1 MATSST
7 SWAWQKAASA
17 AMPAGVL
24 GKDAEAPLRPMRA
37 ARDTDAISTP
47 QITWVTVTFLVSAI
61 ESLATVRSCVTGA
74 AVPGLSDGEL
84 PPQDE
89 REPSARGGTD
99 ASVPPLQQLL
109 PFTVAVS
116 RDTRMTGCWGN
127 CLFFALIF
135 GQPVDLPRAILVLRR
150 ERRQVIA
157 HQVEAIVLRTWPIH
171 EAD

>member
-84 PPQDE
+84 SPQDE

-116 RDTRMTGCWGN
+116 RDTRMTKSLEGLGAP
-127 CLFFALIF
+127 LATGMSPGF
-135 GQPVDLPRAILVLRR
+135 LR
-150 ERRQVIA
+150 
-157 HQVEAIVLRTWPIH
+157 LRSGSG
-171 EAD
+171 

>member
-7 SWAWQKAASA
+7 SWAWHKAASA

-74 AVPGLSDGEL
+74 AVPGLSDGE
-84 PPQDE
+84 PSPQDE

-99 ASVPPLQQLL
+99 ASVPPPATASSICCRCFQRYKDDGICWKSKCKSPARGGAFPNPGNGITLQ
-109 PFTVAVS
+109 
-116 RDTRMTGCWGN
+116 
-127 CLFFALIF
+127 
-135 GQPVDLPRAILVLRR
+135 
-150 ERRQVIA
+150 RQ
-157 HQVEAIVLRTWPIH
+157 
-171 EAD
+171 